1 MPEFVSTRKA
11 GFASAALL
19 LAISGCLGTQ
29 VYPNLQQHLISLRP
43 GDLEASGIAFLT
55 PSTVTGQEQEKQAVA
70 LTFADVM
77 KKERPGLRV
86 VTLAETL
93 GAVNR
98 VGLADDYRH
107 MYDHYRDTGLFP
119 DNVLWQIG
127 QAAGARY
134 LAQLKLQGFSQGS
147 KNRFGLLGLRLVE
160 TQYADVRVF
169 LQIWDSRD
177 GSIAWEAMQELRIS
191 LDTTSDEP
199 VMLRELLERSARDL
213 VARLP

>member
-1 MPEFVSTRKA
+1 MNEPMRLLFLLVFLAGCST
-11 GFASAALL
+11 SPHY
-19 LAISGCLGTQ
+19 
-29 VYPNLQQHLISLRP
+29 YPTLQQQIISLRS
-43 GDLEASGIAFLT
+43 GDLEAAGVAFIT
-55 PSTVTGQEQEKQAVA
+55 PSTVTGQEQEKEGVA
-70 LTFADVM
+70 LTFAGVLKDT
-77 KKERPGLRV
+77 RPALKV

-98 VGLADDYRH
+98 AGLAEDYRN
-107 MYDHYRDTGLFP
+107 MYQHYRATGLFP
-119 DNVLWQIG
+119 AGVLRQIG

-169 LQIWDSRD
+169 MQIWDSRD

-191 LDTTSDEP
+191 LDSTRDEP
-199 VMLRELLERSARDL
+199 VMLRNLLERSARDL